1 MRWPA
6 WRSITFRTGS
16 DRQLLVAA
24 CPRNA
29 DHALPPGIASGLQAR
44 RLAHAPALLRTG
56 ARHPPIDSHLGAGM
70 NQQIDDGYGLRRSEW
85 REAPQINELFRYGYL
100 RSQIVKLALSWS
112 GADVETGEVDEG
124 GGAGRGRP
132 IDQVTQSAAHLTLFP
147 VRRTVPAGHPSVMT
161 GVARGLPPMISRVGP
176 AETIPPWTMW
186 I

>member
-24 CPRNA
+24 CPPQR
-29 DHALPPGIASGLQAR
+29 DHALPPGIASGLQVR
-44 RLAHAPALLRTG
+44 RLGDAPALLRTG

-85 REAPQINELFRYGYL
+85 RRPQINELLRYGYL
-100 RSQIVKLALSWS
+100 RSQIVKLALPRS
-112 GADVETGEVDEG
+112 GADVEAGEG

-132 IDQVTQSAAHLTLFP
+132 PRPGHPSAAHLALFP

-161 GVARGLPPMISRVGP
+161 SVARGLPR
-176 AETIPPWTMW
+176 
-186 I
+186 